1 MEPNGKPTQSQET
14 SAQSQVWKIIYGF
27 SEPLI
32 LRCAVELRIPDII
45 HDNGGQTTLS
55 DLASKLPLPK
65 VNTDHLYRVLRFLV
79 HMKIFNQEGDRE
91 CVSYSLTPAGRL
103 LTSRSETNM
112 VPILLGMTQKDFLV
126 PWHYMKDGLSGE
138 TTAFEKGMGMTI
150 WEYLERNP
158 EKSQLFNEGMA
169 GETRLLTRSLIAGCR
184 DMFEGIGSLVDVGGG
199 NGTTLKA
206 ISQAF
211 PQIKCTVFDLP
222 YVIEDSVE
230 CPGVERVA
238 GDMFRAVPRAQAI
251 MLKLILHDWSD
262 EDCIKILKKCKEA
275 VPQDGGKVIIV
286 DVVLDVNSEHELST
300 PRMVLDIDM
309 LVNTGGKERTE
320 EDWNHLI
327 LSAGYKGYKIRH
339 IAAVQSVI
347 EAFPY

>member
-1 MEPNGKPTQSQET
+1 
-14 SAQSQVWKIIYGF
+14 
-27 SEPLI
+27 
-32 LRCAVELRIPDII
+32 
-45 HDNGGQTTLS
+45 
-55 DLASKLPLPK
+55 
-65 VNTDHLYRVLRFLV
+65 
-79 HMKIFNQEGDRE
+79 
-91 CVSYSLTPAGRL
+91 
-103 LTSRSETNM
+103 M

-238 GDMFRAVPRAQAI
+238 GDMFRAVPGAQAI
-251 MLKLILHDWSD
+251 MMKVRTSCSSFSNKFKTMILTFCFYFS
-262 EDCIKILKKCKEA
+262 KGKK
-275 VPQDGGKVIIV
+275 
-286 DVVLDVNSEHELST
+286 
-300 PRMVLDIDM
+300 
-309 LVNTGGKERTE
+309 
-320 EDWNHLI
+320 
-327 LSAGYKGYKIRH
+327 
-339 IAAVQSVI
+339 
-347 EAFPY
+347 